1 MQKPCEGSNGAFGYA
16 LDRRFGRGDAQ
27 ATCDVPEWGFRR
39 VLEVPRET
47 RPGEATPCGGLAA
60 RPRSRRRIATPESF
74 LEYPCQEGVPSS
86 SLSRCLVPMYRV
98 NIFPGALNLIAC
110 PWPKSRALVFV
121 NGQFFKESR
130 PESAKRIQ
138 VDIPLLE

>member
-1 MQKPCEGSNGAFGYA
+1 LQRVPCPGFAHRQRGGRRRMQEPCEGSNGAFGYA

-60 RPRSRRRIATPESF
+60 RPRSRRRIATPR
-74 LEYPCQEGVPSS
+74 LIRITGRMCIWCQ
-86 SLSRCLVPMYRV
+86 LV
-98 NIFPGALNLIAC
+98 
-110 PWPKSRALVFV
+110 
-121 NGQFFKESR
+121 
-130 PESAKRIQ
+130 
-138 VDIPLLE
+138 